1 MEEILMDF
9 LQKYV
14 ILIGGLIILLVGLY
28 FLKRDY
34 NEFVQSKQKDKKAKF
49 QYTVVNTGFI
59 IFGGIIALIGLFI
72 VLK

>member
-1 MEEILMDF
+1 MDF
-9 LQKYV
+9 LQRYV

-34 NEFVQSKQKDKKAKF
+34 NEFVQRKQKDKKAKF
-49 QYTVVNTGFI
+49 QYTAVNTGFI
-59 IFGGIIALIGLFI
+59 ICGGIIALIGLFI